1 MTKTEFL
8 QELRMSLNGEVEA
21 SVIQETI
28 NYYSKYI
35 DHAIAEGQ
43 GEETV
48 LQGLGP
54 ARLIAKSIIEA
65 NSVKRENEEVRRKMQ
80 EQQETPKSEKRF
92 TFHSWYGRL
101 LLILLALVVVGIILA
116 LVVGAV
122 VAVWYLLPV
131 VAVIVL
137 IVVLIRIFLRI
148 GRN

>member
-28 NYYSKYI
+28 NYYSEYI

>member
-28 NYYSKYI
+28 NYYSEYI

-137 IVVLIRIFLRI
+137 IVVLIRLFLRI